1 MERTGSDWRCWI
13 RIRLC
18 DLSCVYL
25 MTTSCSSKWWR
36 TSQTSCSS
44 LTSLNRM
51 SLPCVRRC
59 SRHLTAGLQVCGYA
73 TVSKPSRPEE
83 KNSSGPVFQYVG
95 QHRKPSHKV
104 FVWGFSFTGALGIP
118 SFVVPDSGR
127 KKPRKYQLTPYRLET
142 AEQVNLQSF
151 INGFMFRT
159 CQWLLL
165 GNHHM
170 MHFESDQT
178 HCCITAEW
186 KIICALVSHSSCS
199 VGPPVETG
207 RTSFGSEHLYCPW
220 GVI

>member
-1 MERTGSDWRCWI
+1 M
-13 RIRLC
+13 
-18 DLSCVYL
+18 
-25 MTTSCSSKWWR
+25 
-36 TSQTSCSS
+36 
-44 LTSLNRM
+44 
-51 SLPCVRRC
+51 RRC
-59 SRHLTAGLQVCGYA
+59 SRHLTAGLQVCSYA

-83 KNSSGPVFQYVG
+83 KSSSGPVFQYVG

-118 SFVVPDSGR
+118 SFVVPDSGK

-159 CQWLLL
+159 CQCCSLLF

-186 KIICALVSHSSCS
+186 KIICALVSHCSCR

-207 RTSFGSEHLYCPW
+207 RLHLDQNIFIVPE
-220 GVI
+220 G